1 VGGLVHGLGLRCC
14 DGQPGHRRQRPPR
27 ALTGRL
33 ANPNAAGKAPPEV
46 VADCRANPAEA
57 EGQAELA
64 RGRLAELG

>member
-1 VGGLVHGLGLRCC
+1 MGWGCVAAMVSLATVGNAPHGL
-14 DGQPGHRRQRPPR
+14 
-27 ALTGRL
+27 AGRL

-64 RGRLAELG
+64 R